1 MTPLLQA
8 SAMGHVQA
16 VAVLLR
22 NGADPNLTANDG
34 VGPLLKAVANVH
46 LNVIDVLVRA
56 GASKEAVMKNGYS
69 VRDAAKRTK
78 NPVVFDK
85 LRTKML
91 SIVYI
96 KFHSK

>member
-8 SAMGHVQA
+8 SAMGHVEA

-46 LNVIDVLVRA
+46 LNVIDLLVRA
-56 GASKEAVMKNGYS
+56 GASKDAVMKNGFS
-69 VRDAAKRTK
+69 VKEAATRTK
-78 NPVVFDK
+78 NAMVLEK
-85 LRTKML
+85 MGLRL
-91 SIVYI
+91 EL
-96 KFHSK
+96 